1 MADYNLNGS
10 TIGWS
15 QADVAEAFVQVQDS
29 IVWTAMDTV
38 IRAVAIFLVL
48 SVVIS
53 AIQDAMHK
61 PGGWDI
67 HEISRQLFIGFFT
80 ITILTTFNFIIN
92 GVNSQ
97 FAQME
102 EELSSSPVLGQSTG
116 DSFMTLVD
124 DFYGRML
131 ADETDQK
138 AEEIADGDSEED
150 DGGLLSGL
158 TSIFQFL
165 ANLGIYLERAIMKV
179 ITYPIMWIADF
190 IYNNIY
196 LLYMCGRYIYLLLLE
211 LVAPVAIIC
220 MLHPQTRGYFLTWT
234 KNLFIC
240 HLLLPAFYLANYFSD
255 LLGSRT
261 FEWFANLRVDVAHV
275 DNIGDAYVATT
286 SLFGGTFAADAAYL
300 IGAIVMM
307 LVIKISMLN
316 TVKSKIHNLF

>member
-1 MADYNLNGS
+1 MADYNLGGS

-38 IRAVAIFLVL
+38 IRALAIFLVL
-48 SVVIS
+48 SVVVS

-80 ITILTTFNFIIN
+80 ITILTTFNFVIN

-102 EELSSSPVLGQSTG
+102 EELSSSPELGQSTG

-124 DFYGRML
+124 DFYGRLL
-131 ADETDQK
+131 ADETEQK
-138 AEEIADGDSEED
+138 AEDLSDGDSDED
-150 DGGLLSGL
+150 DGGFLSGL
-158 TSIFQFL
+158 TGIFQ
-165 ANLGIYLERAIMKV
+165 AISNLGLYLERALMNI
-179 ITYPIMWIADF
+179 IIYPIMWIADF

-211 LVAPVAIIC
+211 LVGPVAIIC

-261 FEWFANLRVDVAHV
+261 FDWFADLRVDAAHV
-275 DNIGDAYVATT
+275 DDPGDAVVAT
-286 SLFGGTFAADAAYL
+286 SSIFGGTFAADAAYL

-307 LVIKISMLN
+307 LIIKISMLN
-316 TVKSKIHNLF
+316 TVKSKIQNLF